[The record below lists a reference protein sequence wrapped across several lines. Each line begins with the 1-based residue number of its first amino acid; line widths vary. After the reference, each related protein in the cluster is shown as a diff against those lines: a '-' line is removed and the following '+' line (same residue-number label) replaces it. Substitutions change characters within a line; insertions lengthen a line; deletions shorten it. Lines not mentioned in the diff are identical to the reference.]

1 MKPYAKQIRLIVTIS
16 LSINI
21 ILTVIKLTFGYLG
34 GAHALVSDGFNSL
47 SDIMISLV
55 MLVTL
60 RIANKKPD
68 FNHPYGHEKFE
79 GITYLLLGLVVSLTA
94 VFIIYDGIQGLI
106 SYFSGAISRIPDQ
119 MTMYVAGIAMILK
132 LGVSYL
138 NYKGAKK
145 YHSVSLKA
153 DFLNHLTDLLSIGLA
168 LLAIILA
175 QFSLVFIDYIAG
187 IIIGFIVTF
196 SAIKLLKDGLSYL
209 VDQAPSKDDYDQ
221 IYHEIK
227 QVDGVVRIDDLKIRQ
242 HVLNLYVDVE
252 IAVNRNLSLKTAHQ
266 IAENVHEHIE
276 NVFDNVLHIMVHVN
290 PDKE

>member
-1 MKPYAKQIRLIVTIS
+1 MKPYAKEIRLIVTIS

-21 ILTVIKLTFGYLG
+21 ILTIIKLTFGYLG

-79 GITYLLLGLVVSLTA
+79 GITYLLLGLVVSFTA
-94 VFIIYDGIQGLI
+94 VFIIYDGIHGLI
-106 SYFSGAISRIPDQ
+106 SYFSGQVSRIPDQ
-119 MTMYVAGIAMILK
+119 LTIYVAGIAMVLK
-132 LGVSYL
+132 LGVTYL
-138 NYKGAKK
+138 NYRGSKK

-153 DFLNHLTDLLSIGLA
+153 DYLNHLTDLLSIGLA

-187 IIIGFIVTF
+187 IIIGLIVTF
-196 SAIKLLKDGLSYL
+196 SAIKLLKDGLSYI
-209 VDQAPSKDDYDQ
+209 VDQAPSKADYDQ
-221 IYHEIK
+221 IYDEIK
-227 QVDGVVRIDDLKIRQ
+227 HVDGVVRIDDLKIRQ

-266 IAENVHEHIE
+266 IAENVHDHIE
-276 NVFDNVLHIMVHVN
+276 NAFDNVLHIMVHVN